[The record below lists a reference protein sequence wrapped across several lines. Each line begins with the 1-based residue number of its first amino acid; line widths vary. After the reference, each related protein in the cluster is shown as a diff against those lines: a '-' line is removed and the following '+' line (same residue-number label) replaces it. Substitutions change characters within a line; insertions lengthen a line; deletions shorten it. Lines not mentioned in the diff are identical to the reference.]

1 MSHQVKRYVQIPAIR
16 GDRSLHVGTRLATSV
31 QDRVQMLKKI
41 NFISLDSEGE
51 RLYICNME
59 QNFEILKTNNTGNIY
74 KDAQNII
81 EQARKYAYQ
90 AIDIAMVQRN
100 WLLGKRIADE
110 ELQGGNRAEYGKEII
125 KGLAD
130 YLTNMYGKG
139 FTKSNLYQFVQF
151 YKFFPDIFHAASGK
165 LRILSWT
172 HYRNLLRVSDKNAR
186 DWYLKEATNEVWSS
200 RTLDRNIASQYYYR
214 LLQSQNKQVVEAEM
228 KQITEPYQQ
237 DKLEFIKNPVVAE
250 FLGLSPNS
258 DFSETKLESSI
269 ITHIQKFVME
279 LGKGYAFVARQQHIK
294 TDMGDYFIDLVF
306 YNYILKCFLLIDLK
320 TSRITHQD
328 VGQMDMYVRM
338 YDSLK
343 RTEGDNPTIGLIL
356 CSETSE
362 DMARYSV
369 LRDNERLFQAKY
381 LTYLPSIEQLKE
393 EIELQKEIFRLHNE
407 SMSQ

>member
-1 MSHQVKRYVQIPAIR
+1 MK
-16 GDRSLHVGTRLATSV
+16 
-31 QDRVQMLKKI
+31 QDI
-41 NFISLDSEGE
+41 
-51 RLYICNME
+51 
-59 QNFEILKTNNTGNIY
+59 EILKAGSTGDIF

-81 EQARKYAYQ
+81 EQTRNYAYQ
-90 AIDIAMVQRN
+90 AVNVAMVQRN

-110 ELQGGNRAEYGKEII
+110 ELQGGDRADYGKEVI
-125 KGLAD
+125 KRLAD
-130 YLTNMYGKG
+130 YLTKLYGKG
-139 FTKSNLYQFVQF
+139 FTSSNLYQFVHF
-151 YKFFPDIFHAASGK
+151 YKFFPEIFHTVCVKSQM
-165 LRILSWT
+165 LSWS
-172 HYRNLLRVSDKNAR
+172 HYRTLLRVSDKNAR
-186 DWYLKEATNEVWSS
+186 DWYLQEASNEMWSV

-214 LLQSQNKQVVEAEM
+214 LLQSQNKQVVKEEM
-228 KQITEPYQQ
+228 KQITSPYQQ

-320 TSRITHQD
+320 ASRITHQD

-338 YDSLK
+338 YDKLK

-356 CSETSE
+356 CSETSK

-369 LRDNERLFQAKY
+369 LHDNERLFQARY
-381 LTYLPSIEQLKE
+381 LTYLPTIDQLKE
-393 EIELQKEIFRLHNE
+393 EIELQKEIFRLQQENDIPE
-407 SMSQ
+407 E

>member
-1 MSHQVKRYVQIPAIR
+1 MK
-16 GDRSLHVGTRLATSV
+16 
-31 QDRVQMLKKI
+31 QDI
-41 NFISLDSEGE
+41 
-51 RLYICNME
+51 
-59 QNFEILKTNNTGNIY
+59 EILKVGNTDDIFN
-74 KDAQNII
+74 DVQNII
-81 EQARKYAYQ
+81 EQTRNYAYQ
-90 AIDIAMVQRN
+90 AVNVAMVQRN

-110 ELQGGNRAEYGKEII
+110 ELQGGDRADYGKEVI
-125 KGLAD
+125 KRLAD
-130 YLTNMYGKG
+130 YLTKLYGIG
-139 FTKSNLYQFVQF
+139 FTSSNLYQFVHF
-151 YKFFPDIFHAASGK
+151 YKFFPEIFHTVCVKSQM
-165 LRILSWT
+165 LSWS
-172 HYRNLLRVSDKNAR
+172 HYRTLLRVSDKNAR
-186 DWYLKEATNEVWSS
+186 DWYLQEASNEMWSV

-214 LLQSQNKQVVEAEM
+214 LLQSQNKQVVKEEM
-228 KQITEPYQQ
+228 KQITSPYQQ

-320 TSRITHQD
+320 ASRITHQD

-338 YDSLK
+338 YDKLK

-356 CSETSE
+356 CSETSK

-369 LRDNERLFQAKY
+369 LHDNERLFQARY
-381 LTYLPSIEQLKE
+381 LTYLPTIDQLKE
-393 EIELQKEIFRLHNE
+393 EIELQKEIFRLQQENDIPE
-407 SMSQ
+407 E